1 MSMTSTRHIPSTDTR
16 GRAAIAR
23 FLETQGLLFDEGVQ
37 FSVAVYDDSE
47 QLVATG
53 SFDHNT
59 IKCVA
64 IDESQRGLNL
74 TGTVITQLINEQ
86 YRRGITHVFLYTKPI
101 NLTFFADFG
110 FHVVAKTADVALLE
124 NKRDGVQVYLDTL
137 TYPPVQPN
145 DSVAGI
151 VMNANPFTLGHRH
164 LVETA
169 SKAHQVVHLFMV
181 EADRSEFSTQAR
193 YELIKQ
199 GTADL
204 PNVYLHRGG
213 DYIISAATFPSY
225 FLEDTA
231 RIVDAHARLDIELFC
246 QRIAPAL
253 GITTRY
259 VGTEPTCQVTNHYNQ
274 VMQQVGE
281 QHGLN
286 IAQVERLQIDGQ
298 AVSASRVRALLAK
311 GELSALKS
319 LVPPT
324 TYAFLAERG

>member
-23 FLETQGLLFDEGVQ
+23 FLQAQGLLFDEGVQ
-37 FSVAVYDDSE
+37 FSVAVYDDNE
-47 QLVATG
+47 QLVGTG

-86 YRRGITHVFLYTKPI
+86 YRRGITHVFLYTKPT

-110 FHVVAKTADVALLE
+110 FYVIAKTADVALLE
-124 NKRDGVQVYLDTL
+124 NKRSGVQSYLDAL
-137 TYPPVQPN
+137 SCPPIEPAQ
-145 DSVAGI
+145 SIAGI

-169 SKAHQVVHLFMV
+169 SKAHDVVHLFMV
-181 EADRSEFSTQAR
+181 EADRSEFSTQER

-199 GTADL
+199 GIGDL

-225 FLEDTA
+225 FLKDTA
-231 RIVDAHARLDIELFC
+231 LIVDAHARLDIELFC
-246 QRIAPAL
+246 QHIAPAL

-274 VMQQVGE
+274 VMTALGE

-286 IAQVERLQIDGQ
+286 ITQVERLQVDGQ
-298 AVSASRVRALLAK
+298 VVSASRVRALLSQ
-311 GELSALKS
+311 GELSAIKP
-319 LVPPT
+319 LVPPA
-324 TYAFLAERG
+324 TYAFLAERK